1 MLRYFNAK
9 TLTNINSGR
18 LKQTVKEA
26 GLVPFKEL
34 RNKTK
39 EKLAE
44 LLGLHLYKN
53 EKVIKLISDK
63 CISLSNLKVA

>member
-9 TLTNINSGR
+9 TLSKINSGR
-18 LKQTVKEA
+18 LKQAVR
-26 GLVPFKEL
+26 GSLVPFKER

-39 EKLAE
+39 EKLAK

-53 EKVIKLISDK
+53 EKVVEIISDK